1 MRAPLVVRCRSC
13 LHQVVRDATLVPLE
27 VAIVGFVLAE
37 GARTGHDDGKWRC
50 SILV

>member
-1 MRAPLVVRCRSC
+1 
-13 LHQVVRDATLVPLE
+13 LHQVVRDATLVPLVPAVVAE
-27 VAIVGFVLAE
+27 EAIVGCVLAK